1 MEGFAIR
8 IEKTPWDKS
17 YLRIDLRDEAKI
29 EEIRNYIISIAGV
42 ENVNITPNQA
52 QNSNHLTAY
61 AKRICSIDEL
71 KGKVELALVAYF
83 NGTNSFLAEEVQGI
97 ETFLKK
103 YPKIHKLYTSAKE
116 KYNQGI
122 YDRNVLDD
130 LRLAL
135 ELLLKTV
142 LQNNKPLE
150 KQKGDLGTY
159 LKDQGSVAEVRNAF
173 VKILDC
179 YALYQDNNVKH
190 NENINRMDIQ
200 TMIDLTMLIIKRL
213 QAMECLDKGSKSVS
227 VV

>member
-1 MEGFAIR
+1 MEKFAIR

-29 EEIRNYIISIAGV
+29 EEIRNYITSIAGV
-42 ENVNITPNQA
+42 ENVNITTNQA

-61 AKRICSIDEL
+61 AKGISSIDEL
-71 KGKVELALVAYF
+71 KEKVEVALVAYF
-83 NGTNSFLAEEVQGI
+83 DGTNSFLAEEVQGI

-150 KQKGDLGTY
+150 KQKDDFGNY
-159 LKDQGSVAEVRNAF
+159 LKENDYSKEVSNLF

-179 YALYQDNNVKH
+179 YTLFQNKHVKH
-190 NENINRMDIQ
+190 DDSISKN
-200 TMIDLTMLIIKRL
+200 DLETVIELTTLIMEKIKN
-213 QAMECLDKGSKSVS
+213 KSF
-227 VV
+227 

>member
-1 MEGFAIR
+1 MERFAIR

-29 EEIRNYIISIAGV
+29 EEIRNYITSIAGV
-42 ENVNITPNQA
+42 ENVNITSNQA

-61 AKRICSIDEL
+61 AKGICPIDEL
-71 KGKVELALVAYF
+71 KEKVEEALVTYF
-83 NGTNSFLAEEVQGI
+83 DGTNSFLAEDVQGI

-103 YPKIHKLYTSAKE
+103 YPKIHKLYASAKE
-116 KYNQGI
+116 KYSQGI

-150 KQKGDLGTY
+150 KQKEDLGNY
-159 LKDQGSVAEVRNAF
+159 LKGQGCTVEVCNLF
-173 VKILDC
+173 GKVLD
-179 YALYQDNNVKH
+179 YYVLYQNHNVKH
-190 NENINRMDIQ
+190 KENINRVDMQ
-200 TMIDLTMLIIKRL
+200 TVVDLTMLIIKRL
-213 QAMECLDKGSKSVS
+213 QTMECLDKGSKSES